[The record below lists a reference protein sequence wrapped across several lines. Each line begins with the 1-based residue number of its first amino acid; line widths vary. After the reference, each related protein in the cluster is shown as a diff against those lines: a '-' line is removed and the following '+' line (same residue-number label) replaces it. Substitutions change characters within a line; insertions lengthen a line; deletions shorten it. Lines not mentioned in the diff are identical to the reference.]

1 MPSGKAFVRTILA
14 GDGAR
19 IVAAL
24 DVAGNCPAD
33 DFIVKLSKER
43 PNDFRKIQ
51 ALLRLASEIGPH
63 RIGNEEKVKKVDG
76 ELFEF
81 KSHQIRIF
89 WCYGPG
95 SGGTRTVVLLTG
107 VIKKRDKHKK
117 QDLVAARNLLAIYEE
132 NIR

>member
-1 MPSGKAFVRTILA
+1 MTKGKAFVRTMLA

-24 DVAGNCPAD
+24 DRAGNCPAAE
-33 DFIVKLSKER
+33 FIVKLGKER
-43 PNDFRKIQ
+43 PKDFSKLQ
-51 ALLRLASEIGPH
+51 ALLNFAAEVGPQ
-63 RIGNEEKVKKVDG
+63 RIRNNEKVKKVDD

-81 KSHQIRIF
+81 KSHQVRIF

-107 VIKKRDKHKK
+107 
-117 QDLVAARNLLAIYEE
+117 
-132 NIR
+132 